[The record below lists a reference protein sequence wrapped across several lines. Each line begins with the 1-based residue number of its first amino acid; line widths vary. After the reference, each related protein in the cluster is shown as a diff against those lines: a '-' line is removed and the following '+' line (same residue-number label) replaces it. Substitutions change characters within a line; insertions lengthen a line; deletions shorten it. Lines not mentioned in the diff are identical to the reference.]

1 MRGGRKDA
9 YGHALDRPSTQSR
22 DPDPQ
27 LQPAPGAADSR
38 RMPRAASPY
47 AHLWW
52 VYLALCAAATG
63 LYAFAP
69 PLEGSALLRDLL
81 GVSGALA
88 VLAGMRIHRPRSR
101 TAWRCFA
108 AGVALFAAGE
118 LYTSGYPQ
126 LTGSRLPFPSPADA
140 LSVAVDPVLMVGL
153 LILVCSRNRRADRAG
168 LIDALII
175 SLGLALPP
183 VTQLIAPAV
192 QDASLA
198 LAPKLASIAHPAGG
212 ILLLVAAIRLAF
224 DAGRRRAAFRLVI
237 ASLAALLVTGF
248 LDDLLTRE
256 HLHHPLWLGSG
267 FIAFSVLWGTA
278 ALHPT
283 MDSLADAGAERAP
296 RLTPGRLALL
306 AGATLI
312 APALEYLSARPHHD
326 PDLLFVIAASAVL
339 FSLVAG
345 RMAGLVH
352 QRERAAARERSL
364 GATGERLVGAT
375 SLVDIATAGLVA
387 VPSLAGDAVRAF
399 VCRLWCEEAQV
410 ARLDVSGE
418 LVAWGAPV
426 GLADFLAR
434 TATGGPHRLPARIAE
449 HLRLEEPDEVIV
461 ALGTQ
466 SDGQGW
472 LLVTGERAPDIE
484 SRASLATLAHQI
496 SLAVE
501 RNRLSETAHRAASEQ
516 RLSSLVRHS
525 SDLITL
531 IDESATIVY
540 QGPSI
545 EAVLG
550 YSAEQVIGRPFA
562 ELLHPSEQGRLPIC
576 LADGSWSAAAG
587 EPMECVLAA
596 ADGSPRSFE
605 VLLNDLRDDEHVR
618 GIVLNGRDV
627 SERKAFEEQLT
638 HQAFHDSVTHLAN
651 RALFNERARHAVAR
665 ARREPMGLAAIF
677 IDLDDFKT
685 INDSLGHA
693 AGDEVL
699 LEVAKRIT
707 LAIRS
712 GDTPARFGGDEFAVL
727 LEDVD
732 GVQAAADTAER
743 ILDSLSAPLEIAH
756 KTLSIRASLGIS
768 IAEAGAVTDADELIR
783 NADAAMYIAKTEG
796 KVADFR
802 GALHDAG
809 LEPGALTLEITES
822 VMMTDT
828 DLAAARLAELHALGV
843 RLAMDDF
850 GTGYS
855 SLSTLSR
862 FPLDVLKM
870 DRSLLAAGA
879 APITTG
885 LASAVLGLGD
895 SFALEVVAE
904 GIEYPEQSTTLR
916 DLGCE
921 TGQGFFFA
929 RPMPPAALFEFLSTR
944 LGERGSESAP
954 ATSPAP

>member
-1 MRGGRKDA
+1 M
-9 YGHALDRPSTQSR
+9 T
-22 DPDPQ
+22 
-27 LQPAPGAADSR
+27 
-38 RMPRAASPY
+38 MPRRASFATPLP
-47 AHLWW
+47 ARLWW
-52 VYLALCAAATG
+52 GYLALCAAGTG
-63 LYAFAP
+63 LYVSVP
-69 PLEGSALLRDLL
+69 PFKGSGPVINLL
-81 GVSGALA
+81 GLCG
-88 VLAGMRIHRPRSR
+88 VLGVVGGMRIHRPRAR

-108 AGVALFAAGE
+108 AGLALFWAGD
-118 LYTSGYPQ
+118 LYTDSYPR
-126 LTGSRLPFPSPADA
+126 LTGAHVSFPSAGDA
-140 LSVAVDPVLMVGL
+140 LYIAVYPILMVGV
-153 LILVCSRNRRADRAG
+153 LILVRSRNRGADGPG
-168 LIDALII
+168 LIDSLII
-175 SLGLALPP
+175 SLGLALVS
-183 VTQLIAPAV
+183 VTQLIAPYI
-192 QDASLA
+192 QDGSMA
-198 LAPKLASIAHPAGG
+198 LLPKLVSVAYPAGD
-212 ILLLVAAIRLAF
+212 IVLLAAGIRLAV
-224 DAGRRRAAFRLVI
+224 DAGRRRPAFYLVI
-237 ASLAALLVTGF
+237 ASIVMRLVTDFIYG
-248 LDDLLTRE
+248 LLILESRY
-256 HLHHPLWLGSG
+256 HHQLWLDAGWIS
-267 FIAFSVLWGTA
+267 FYVLWGAA
-278 ALHPT
+278 ALHPS
-283 MDSLADAGAERAP
+283 MDSLSDAGVERAP

-312 APALEYLSARPHHD
+312 APALEYLNVRSRHD
-326 PDLLFVIAASAVL
+326 PDLLFVVVASIVL
-339 FSLVAG
+339 VLLVVG
-345 RMAGLVH
+345 RMAGLVR

-364 GATGERLVGAT
+364 SATGERLVAAT
-375 SLVDIATAGLVA
+375 SLADIAAAGLAA
-387 VPSLAGDAVRAF
+387 VPTLAGDEVRVF
-399 VCRLWCEEAQV
+399 VCRLWGEESQV
-410 ARLDVSGE
+410 ARLDGGE
-418 LVAWGAPV
+418 LVAWAAPV
-426 GLADFLAR
+426 GLADFLAHA
-434 TATGGPHRLPARIAE
+434 ATGQPRPLPAEIAG
-449 HLRLEEPDEVIV
+449 HLLLDEPDEVIV
-461 ALGTQ
+461 VLSTQ

-484 SRASLATLAHQI
+484 SRASLAMLAHQI

-501 RNRLSETAHRAASEQ
+501 RNQLSEQAHRVSSEQ
-516 RLSSLVRHS
+516 RLSALVRHS

-540 QGPSI
+540 QSPSI

-550 YSAEQVIGRPFA
+550 YRAELVTGRPFA

-576 LADGSWSAAAG
+576 LTDGSWSAAAG
-587 EPMECVLAA
+587 EPIECVLAA

-605 VLLNDLRDDEHVR
+605 VLLNDLREDEHVC

-627 SERKAFEEQLT
+627 SERKAFEEQLA
-638 HQAFHDSVTHLAN
+638 HQAFHDSITHLAN
-651 RALFNERARHAVAR
+651 RALFNERVRHAVAR
-665 ARREPMGLAAIF
+665 ARREPMGLATIF

-699 LEVAKRIT
+699 LEVAKRIS
-707 LAIRS
+707 LSVRS

-727 LEDVD
+727 LEDVGD
-732 GVQAAADTAER
+732 VQAAADTAER
-743 ILDSLSAPLEIAH
+743 ILADLSAPLEIAH